1 MAINKSNILLNGI
14 SGTIGGQI
22 TFSQRNGKT
31 VISRKRRASL
41 RPPTEKQIAV
51 MGRFKDAS
59 RHALQLLADPAQKAL
74 YEAKGARKGI
84 GAYALAIRE
93 AYCLLSAS

>member
-31 VISRKRRASL
+31 IISRKRRASQ
-41 RPPTEKQIAV
+41 RPPTEKPIV
-51 MGRFKDAS
+51 CRLLRNRLTPNMLMKSLSHRP
-59 RHALQLLADPAQKAL
+59 LQLPQ
-74 YEAKGARKGI
+74 
-84 GAYALAIRE
+84 
-93 AYCLLSAS
+93 